1 MPTSTLLANDT
12 AQVLLAHG
20 DGRDGWWPVFPL
32 FWLLVVGAIVAA
44 IVLSRRRNSALT
56 GQRAGEARL
65 AERFAAGEIDEQ
77 EYRTRR
83 AVLKEQ
89 TK

>member
-1 MPTSTLLANDT
+1 MSTSTLLATDT
-12 AQVLLAHG
+12 AQVLLAHA
-20 DGRDGWWPVFPL
+20 DGRDGWWPVFPVL
-32 FWLLVVGAIVAA
+32 WLLVIGALVTTV
-44 IVLSRRRNSALT
+44 VLSRRRNAGLT

-89 TK
+89 SS